1 MELAL
6 FDFDHTITD
15 RDSYAGFLR
24 RIATPDALKQARW
37 KIGPWLLAYRATL
50 VSAEALRRRVTRLA
64 FAGRDAG
71 EVGRLA
77 QTYAE
82 EALPAM
88 LRPEMMQRIAW
99 HQAQGHEVAVVSAS
113 LDAYLRT
120 WCERHGITG
129 LICNALA
136 AKEGRLTGEYAGGE
150 IGMRKAALIHQHHDL
165 SRYHRIHAYGD
176 SREDRPI
183 LALAQAQI
191 AKFAVEARRWYC
203 GKRVA

>member
-183 LALAQAQI
+183 LALAQA
-191 AKFAVEARRWYC
+191 RWYR
-203 GKRVA
+203 GKRVK

>member
-136 AKEGRLTGEYAGGE
+136 SKEGRLTGEYAGGE

-176 SREDRPI
+176 SREDRPM

-191 AKFAVEARRWYC
+191 AQFAVEARRWYC

>member
-113 LDAYLRT
+113 LDAYLRP

-136 AKEGRLTGEYAGGE
+136 AKEGRLTGEYAGGD
-150 IGMRKAALIHQHHDL
+150 IGTRKAALIHQHHDL
-165 SRYHRIHAYGD
+165 SRYRRIHAYGD
-176 SREDRPI
+176 SQEDQPM
-183 LALAQAQI
+183 LALAHA
-191 AKFAVEARRWYC
+191 RWYR
-203 GKRVA
+203 GKRVK

>member
-50 VSAEALRRRVTRLA
+50 VSAEALRRRVTGLA

-191 AKFAVEARRWYC
+191 AQFAVEARRWYC
-203 GKRVA
+203 GKRGA

>member
-15 RDSYAGFLR
+15 RDSYSGFLR

-136 AKEGRLTGEYAGGE
+136 AKEGRLTGEYADGD

-176 SREDRPI
+176 SQEDQPM

-191 AKFAVEARRWYC
+191 AQFAVEARRWYC

>member
-15 RDSYAGFLR
+15 RDSYSGFLR

-136 AKEGRLTGEYAGGE
+136 AKEGRLTGEYAGGD
-150 IGMRKAALIHQHHDL
+150 IGMRKAALIRQHHDL
-165 SRYHRIHAYGD
+165 SRYRRIHAYGD
-176 SREDRPI
+176 SQEDQPM
-183 LALAQAQI
+183 LALAHA
-191 AKFAVEARRWYC
+191 RWYR
-203 GKRVA
+203 GKRVK

>member
-15 RDSYAGFLR
+15 RDSYSGFLR

-136 AKEGRLTGEYAGGE
+136 SKEGRLTGEYAGGE

-176 SREDRPI
+176 SREDRPM

-191 AKFAVEARRWYC
+191 AQFAVEARRWYC

>member
-191 AKFAVEARRWYC
+191 AQFAVEARRWYC